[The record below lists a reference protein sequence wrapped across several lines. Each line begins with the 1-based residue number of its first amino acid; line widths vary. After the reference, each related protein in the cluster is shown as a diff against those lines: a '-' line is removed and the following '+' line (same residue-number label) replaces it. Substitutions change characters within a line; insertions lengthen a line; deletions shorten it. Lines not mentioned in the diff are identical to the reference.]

1 MNPGHYEV
9 RGIDGTLTDLS
20 LTVKPRLFGSE
31 GGFQI
36 TSIVGDGVLTERG
49 FTVTDLKLREIPGI
63 QAGDTITRING
74 LPVRQ
79 FQAAVLAMRRDPD
92 LRTVTVELDRSGT
105 RLTVVYK
112 LR

>member
-1 MNPGHYEV
+1 MSSGHYEV
-9 RGIDGTLTDLS
+9 RGVDGTFTDLS

-31 GGFQI
+31 GGFQV

-63 QAGDTITRING
+63 QPGDTITRING

-92 LRTVTVELDRSGT
+92 LRTVKVELDRSGT
-105 RLTVVYK
+105 RLTVVYT

>member
-1 MNPGHYEV
+1 MSPGRYEG
-9 RGIDGTLTDLS
+9 RGADGTLTDLS
-20 LTVKPRLFGSE
+20 LTVRPRVPGTD
-31 GGFQI
+31 GGFRV
-36 TSIVGDGVLTERG
+36 SSVVGDGVLTERG
-49 FTVTDLKLREIPGI
+49 LLVTDLKLPEIPGI

-92 LRTVTVELDRSGT
+92 QRTVKVELDRSGT
-105 RLTVVYK
+105 RLTLVYQ